1 MQALGWSIGAVCVS
15 AIDDAGT
22 KLCKGDRGKVVG
34 PGTSAG
40 GDAGQRVL
48 ADYGAKGQ
56 VNVLAK
62 EQIITVAEYERQQA
76 AKAAAEKM
84 AAEKAAAAK
93 AAAEKMAAEKAAE
106 AKAAVNRAAV
116 ERLTD
121 LLGYAPGSV
130 DRAQLR
136 TAILAAREAQVVGT
150 LLTKAETLLQRAE
163 QLAAEKA
170 TAAKAAALGLLQP
183 LEALSLDADTLRT
196 ATAAAVAYCDA
207 QGADNVS
214 DLVERASKL
223 IAHP

>member
-1 MQALGWSIGAVCVS
+1 MSIGAVCVS
-15 AIDDAGT
+15 AVDDAGT

-40 GDAGQRVL
+40 GDAAQRVIV
-48 ADYGAKGQ
+48 DYGAKGHF
-56 VNVLAK
+56 NVLAK

-93 AAAEKMAAEKAAE
+93 AAAEKMAAEKA
-106 AKAAVNRAAV
+106 V
-116 ERLTD
+116 
-121 LLGYAPGSV
+121 
-130 DRAQLR
+130 
-136 TAILAAREAQVVGT
+136 
-150 LLTKAETLLQRAE
+150 
-163 QLAAEKA
+163 
-170 TAAKAAALGLLQP
+170 AAKAAALGLLQP

-207 QGADNVS
+207 QGVGSVA

-223 IAHP
+223 MANRQALWPRS

>member
-1 MQALGWSIGAVCVS
+1 MQALGWSIGAVCVT

-40 GDAGQRVL
+40 GDAAQRVL
-48 ADYGAKGQ
+48 VDYGAKGQ

-84 AAEKAAAAK
+84 AAEKAA
-93 AAAEKMAAEKAAE
+93 
-106 AKAAVNRAAV
+106 
-116 ERLTD
+116 
-121 LLGYAPGSV
+121 
-130 DRAQLR
+130 
-136 TAILAAREAQVVGT
+136 
-150 LLTKAETLLQRAE
+150 
-163 QLAAEKA
+163 
-170 TAAKAAALGLLQP
+170 AAKAAALGLLQP

>member
-40 GDAGQRVL
+40 GDAAQRVL
-48 ADYGAKGQ
+48 VDYGGKGQ

-93 AAAEKMAAEKAAE
+93 AAAAKAAAEKMAAEKAA
-106 AKAAVNRAAV
+106 
-116 ERLTD
+116 
-121 LLGYAPGSV
+121 
-130 DRAQLR
+130 
-136 TAILAAREAQVVGT
+136 
-150 LLTKAETLLQRAE
+150 
-163 QLAAEKA
+163 
-170 TAAKAAALGLLQP
+170 AAKAAALGLLQP

-196 ATAAAVAYCDA
+196 ATAAAVAYCND
-207 QGADNVS
+207 QGADSVA

-223 IAHP
+223 ITNP